1 MAQTNGNRSGGSR
14 RATPRTGGRPAPR
27 GGRPSARSASP
38 ARAARSSRP
47 SRRGRLAGWLLLA
60 VLVAACVVAYDR
72 ALNGRLTV
80 VERGRQE
87 AVRLGRR
94 VADLVEPV
102 VRPAEQVR
110 RADTPDGQPRPAAV
124 SEPAE
129 TASAEGAV
137 RPAAT
142 GALELPAFGED
153 AVIVC
158 HREGR
163 YTLCYDVRWRQASWV
178 AYVLTRTDA
187 TTEAA
192 ERRDRFVP
200 DPQVV
205 AAGYPTAV
213 TDDYRNSGYDRGHL
227 CPSADR
233 RGSQREN
240 DCTFYLSNIAPQTPA
255 LNRGEWRRLEEQV
268 RRWAERYDTLYVVTG
283 GIMSPAPDTLR
294 GGVGIP
300 DYFYKALLAPDGE
313 GGYRAAAYVLPNAAH
328 LTGGYADYAVT
339 VDSLEA
345 RTGMDFFCDLPDSV
359 ETAAERVFV
368 SDFWR

>member
-1 MAQTNGNRSGGSR
+1 M
-14 RATPRTGGRPAPR
+14 
-27 GGRPSARSASP
+27 
-38 ARAARSSRP
+38 
-47 SRRGRLAGWLLLA
+47 
-60 VLVAACVVAYDR
+60 VLVAACVVAYDC
-72 ALNGRLTV
+72 ALHGRLTV
-80 VERGRQE
+80 AERGRQE

-102 VRPAEQVR
+102 ARPAEQAR
-110 RADTPDGQPRPAAV
+110 GADSPAETARPAAV
-124 SEPAE
+124 SETAE
-129 TASAEGAV
+129 TAETATTASAAAQ
-137 RPAAT
+137 PAAT
-142 GALELPAFGED
+142 GALELPAFGAD

-158 HREGR
+158 HKEGR

-192 ERRDRFVP
+192 ERRNRFVP

-255 LNRGEWRRLEEQV
+255 LNRGEWRKLEEQV

-283 GIMSPAPDTLR
+283 GIMGPAPDTLR

-313 GGYRAAAYVLPNAAH
+313 GGYRAAAYVLPNATH

-339 VDSLEA
+339 VDSLELC
-345 RTGMDFFCDLPDSV
+345 TGMDFFCDLPDSV